1 MKIIKKFWKKDPVL
15 CISFMLAAL
24 SMILVP
30 PDRTYMEYIDYS
42 VLIILA
48 CLMTVVAGFKMAG
61 VFTRLSCTLTR
72 RCRSLRGLSII
83 LVSLCFFIAM
93 LVTNDVAL
101 LTFVPFTLELLRIED
116 VNRKIFIIVMETVAA
131 NLGSMM
137 TPIGNPQNL
146 FLFSYYNMGLGDF
159 SAAVVPIGIAS
170 YIIILAAMAFV
181 KNKQLSISWQESGE
195 KLRVKELVVFSILFV
210 ICILTVLK
218 VVDSRVCLVVVV
230 VFTLLTA
237 PKLFKEVDYGL
248 LVTFICFFI
257 FVGNIG
263 SLENVRVQVARQL
276 LGRELLASALI
287 CQGISNVPS
296 AIMLSG
302 FTDNAQALLRGVN
315 IGGLGTLVAS
325 LASLISFKLYN
336 KSEGSKP
343 AKYIMYFTGINIIL
357 LIVLLILALIL

>member
-1 MKIIKKFWKKDPVL
+1 MNIVKKLWNKDPVL
-15 CISFMLAAL
+15 CISFILAAL

-30 PDRTYMEYIDYS
+30 PDRTYIEYIDFS

-61 VFTRLSCTLTR
+61 VFSSLSCTLTR

-83 LVSLCFFIAM
+83 LVSMCFFIAM

-101 LTFVPFTLELLRIED
+101 LTFVPFTLELLRLED
-116 VNRKIFIIVMETVAA
+116 LNMKIFIIVMETVAA

-146 FLFSYYNMGLGDF
+146 FLFSYYNMGLKEF

-170 YIIILAAMAFV
+170 YFIILASMAFV
-181 KNKQLSISWQESGE
+181 KNKQLTISWQDSGE
-195 KLRVKELVVFSILFV
+195 KLRVKELVVFSILFA

-218 VVDSRVCLVVVV
+218 VVDSRICLAVVVL
-230 VFTLLTA
+230 FTLLTA
-237 PKLFKEVDYGL
+237 PKLLREVDYGL
-248 LVTFICFFI
+248 LATFIYFFI

-263 SLENVRVQVARQL
+263 SLEEVRLQVARQL
-276 LGRELLASALI
+276 SGRELMASALI
-287 CQGISNVPS
+287 CQGISNVPA

-302 FTDNAQALLRGVN
+302 FTENAQALLRGVN

-343 AKYIMYFTGINIIL
+343 AKYIMFFTGINIIL
-357 LIVLLILALIL
+357 LIVLLVLALIL

>member
-1 MKIIKKFWKKDPVL
+1 MNIVKKLWNKDPVL
-15 CISFMLAAL
+15 CISFILAAL

-30 PDRTYMEYIDYS
+30 PDRTYIEYIDFS

-61 VFTRLSCTLTR
+61 VFSSLSCTLTR

-83 LVSLCFFIAM
+83 LVSMCFFIAM

-101 LTFVPFTLELLRIED
+101 LTFVPFTLELLRLED
-116 VNRKIFIIVMETVAA
+116 LNMKIFIIVMETVAA

-146 FLFSYYNMGLGDF
+146 FLFSYYNMGLKEF

-170 YIIILAAMAFV
+170 YFIILASMAFV
-181 KNKQLSISWQESGE
+181 KNKQLTISWQDSGE
-195 KLRVKELVVFSILFV
+195 KLRVKELVVFSILFA

-218 VVDSRVCLVVVV
+218 VVDSRICLVVVV
-230 VFTLLTA
+230 LFTLIIA
-237 PKLFKEVDYGL
+237 PKLLKEVDYGL
-248 LVTFICFFI
+248 LATFICFFI

-263 SLENVRVQVARQL
+263 SLEEVRLQVARQL
-276 LGRELLASALI
+276 SGRELMASALI
-287 CQGISNVPS
+287 CQGISNVPA

-302 FTDNAQALLRGVN
+302 FTENAQALLRGVN

-343 AKYIMYFTGINIIL
+343 AKYIMFFTGINIIL
-357 LIVLLILALIL
+357 LIVLLVLALIL